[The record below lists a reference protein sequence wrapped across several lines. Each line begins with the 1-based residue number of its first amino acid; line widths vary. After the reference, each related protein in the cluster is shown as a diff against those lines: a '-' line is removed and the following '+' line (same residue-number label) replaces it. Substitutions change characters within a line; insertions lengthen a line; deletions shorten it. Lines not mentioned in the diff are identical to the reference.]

1 MDFPGAPGAT
11 VGTATGGVADALA
24 VVGGE
29 MALVDAAATTT
40 SGFFWTSDAGFSG
53 SEEMED

>member
-1 MDFPGAPGAT
+1 
-11 VGTATGGVADALA
+11 VADALA

-53 SEEMED
+53 SEEIED